1 VVDDGNLT
9 YFIIRYRLIKRENII
24 VVIMLPSSRVL
35 PTFHNI
41 GYILFSLTI
50 NTVYDKFISHNIYIN
65 ELIVSQR
72 FGQYR

>member
-1 VVDDGNLT
+1 
-9 YFIIRYRLIKRENII
+9 
-24 VVIMLPSSRVL
+24 MLPSSRVL